1 MSADLVEEEF
11 SVEKVMNKRVGRN
24 GKTEYLLS
32 LYRLYTTVGGGFGR
46 LTAGQ
51 TCGMWILAAGEGESR
66 GRGERDLCYLGGHPG
81 PGDGWSQGEHGGHRH
96 QDIPELA
103 GLMVGQL
110 CGLLCGDGEGLGD
123 IRRGRVKQL
132 VRVVEKIEGGVCD
145 CGAWYEDI

>member
-1 MSADLVEEEF
+1 M
-11 SVEKVMNKRVGRN
+11 
-24 GKTEYLLS
+24 
-32 LYRLYTTVGGGFGR
+32 TVNYKLIFK
-46 LTAGQ
+46 LIFIIENMP
-51 TCGMWILAAGEGESR
+51 GMWILTAGEVESR

-103 GLMVGQL
+103 GLMVGH
-110 CGLLCGDGEGLGD
+110 LCGDGEGLGD

-145 CGAWYEDI
+145 CGAWYEEI